1 MSTFALL
8 TVTGRDRPG
17 IVARV
22 TRILFETGCNIADSS
37 MTRLGGAFTVMLI
50 LRPPAEL
57 TLAEL
62 DMQFQVLA
70 EEMGLTIH
78 IGSVSEREAV
88 SFSAPDPE
96 NECIISVLGADQP
109 GIVYRVAKILA
120 EEGGN
125 VVDLHTRVLGSE
137 KRPVYS
143 MFIEA
148 ELVNGLENLENR
160 LTKLARTLGV
170 EISVRAAESP
180 PL

>member
-8 TVTGRDRPG
+8 TVTGQDRPG

-22 TRILFETGCNIADSS
+22 TQILFETGCNIADSS
-37 MTRLGGAFTVMLI
+37 MTRLGGAFTEMLI
-50 LRPPAEL
+50 LRPPEDL

-70 EEMGLTIH
+70 GEMGLTIH
-78 IGSVSEREAV
+78 IGSLLEEEAL
-88 SFSAPDPE
+88 SFCTSDPE
-96 NECIISVLGADQP
+96 KECIISVLGADQP
-109 GIVYRVAKILA
+109 GIIFRVAKILA

-125 VVDLHTRVLGSE
+125 VVDLHTRVVGSK

-148 ELVNGLENLENR
+148 ELVNGLESLENK
-160 LTKLARTLGV
+160 LLKLARTLGV
-170 EISVRAAESP
+170 EISVRAAEAP